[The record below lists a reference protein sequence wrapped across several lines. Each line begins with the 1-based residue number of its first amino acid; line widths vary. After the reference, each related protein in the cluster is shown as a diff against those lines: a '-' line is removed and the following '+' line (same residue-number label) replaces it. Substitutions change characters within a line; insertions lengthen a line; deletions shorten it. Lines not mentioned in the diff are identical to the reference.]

1 MKWRWLFI
9 LALPVLAGLLAGCS
23 GAGQSG
29 TTAVTITIGS
39 GKASSKAAYRP
50 VVSKATATVASVTFS
65 ISGTGM
71 DTVTRTVAITP
82 PQTVTEVF
90 NVLTGPARTILIE
103 AKDGSGNIVYSGS
116 TTMDL
121 NGTPVTLTLP
131 LQTMIFNRLI
141 TSPWNDEST
150 AMVRAANGDLL
161 VSGHTL
167 GDLEGN
173 VNADPLHGTF
183 DVFVTRLSPTGARI
197 WTRQFGTAGDDLCY
211 GIAVDAS
218 GIYLA
223 GSTSGALN
231 SMPTTSLGPINAF
244 VTKLSATGAH
254 LWTRLTG
261 TTGARTFGNAIAI
274 DSSGNSYV
282 TGDTDG
288 SLGAP
293 NQGLYDVF
301 VTKLWTAQA
310 GTTADDFSEGIAVN
324 AAGTTVVITGS
335 TRGALAGLYNGA
347 ADVYILAFDAL
358 TGALLTSPRA
368 QFGTAADDDA
378 WAVAIDVAGNVYV
391 AGETSG
397 SLSGANAGLSDLFVA
412 SYSPTGGQNWVKQF
426 GTPGNDVANAI
437 TVDPVAGVVVTG
449 RTGGDLQGA
458 GSDGFDD
465 SFTVLLDT
473 NGNLLWTRQ
482 YGTRSNDDGIGVAT
496 DGSGNIWVIG
506 NTFGGFTS
514 SATEDIFLLRYD
526 SNGNKVP

>member
-1 MKWRWLFI
+1 MRWRWLFI

-23 GAGQSG
+23 GAGQNG

-39 GKASSKAAYRP
+39 GKASSKAAYRSP

-82 PQTVTEVF
+82 PRTVTEVF
-90 NVLTGPARTILIE
+90 NILTGPARTILVE
-103 AKDGSGNIVYSGS
+103 AKDGSGNIVYRGS

-150 AMVRAANGDLL
+150 STARDANGDLL
-161 VSGHTL
+161 VTGHTL

-173 VNADPLHGTF
+173 VNADPTHGTF
-183 DVFVTRLSPTGARI
+183 DVFVTKLSPTGARI

-211 GIAVDAS
+211 SVATLTATGE
-218 GIYLA
+218 IYLA
-223 GSTSGALN
+223 GSAAGSLN
-231 SMPTTSLGPINAF
+231 GKPTAGLGPINTF

-261 TTGARTFGNAIAI
+261 TAGARTFGNAIAV

-288 SLGAP
+288 SLSAANAGVFDA
-293 NQGLYDVF
+293 F
-301 VTKLWTAQA
+301 VTKLSPTGLRLWTVQA
-310 GTTADDFSEGIAVN
+310 GSTAADFSEGIAVN
-324 AAGTTVVITGS
+324 AAGTTVVIAGS
-335 TRGALAGLYNGA
+335 TRGDLAGGNAGA
-347 ADVYILAFDAL
+347 GTGTTDIHIHSFNAL
-358 TGALLTSPRA
+358 TGAFSWNEQL
-368 QFGTAADDDA
+368 GTPADDDA
-378 WAVAIDVAGNVYV
+378 WAVAIDSSGNVYV

-397 SLSGANAGLSDLFVA
+397 SLGAANAGLSDLFVV
-412 SYSPTGGQNWVKQF
+412 SYGSAGGVPIWTRQL
-426 GTPGNDVANAI
+426 GTAGNDVANAI
-437 TVDPVAGVVVTG
+437 AVDPVAGVVVTG

-465 SFTVLLDT
+465 GLF
-473 NGNLLWTRQ
+473 
-482 YGTRSNDDGIGVAT
+482 
-496 DGSGNIWVIG
+496 
-506 NTFGGFTS
+506 
-514 SATEDIFLLRYD
+514 
-526 SNGNKVP
+526 

>member
-39 GKASSKAAYRP
+39 GKASSKAAYRSP

-161 VSGHTL
+161 VTGHTL

-301 VTKLWTAQA
+301 VTKFSPTGLQLWTAQA
-310 GTTADDFSEGIAVN
+310 GSLAADFSEGIAVN

-335 TRGALAGLYNGA
+335 TRGDLAGGNAGA
-347 ADVYILAFDAL
+347 GTTDIHIHSFNAL
-358 TGALLTSPRA
+358 TGALNWNA
-368 QFGTAADDDA
+368 QFGTSADDD
-378 WAVAIDVAGNVYV
+378 WRDVRQSV
-391 AGETSG
+391 
-397 SLSGANAGLSDLFVA
+397 
-412 SYSPTGGQNWVKQF
+412 
-426 GTPGNDVANAI
+426 
-437 TVDPVAGVVVTG
+437 G
-449 RTGGDLQGA
+449 R
-458 GSDGFDD
+458 
-465 SFTVLLDT
+465 
-473 NGNLLWTRQ
+473 
-482 YGTRSNDDGIGVAT
+482 
-496 DGSGNIWVIG
+496 
-506 NTFGGFTS
+506 
-514 SATEDIFLLRYD
+514 
-526 SNGNKVP
+526 